1 MSEIL
6 PQAQQLL
13 RDDGLIFISIDDNQ
27 MHYLRCLLDEVFGK
41 ENFIQNFMWLHG
53 KGKKDSFSRTMQQY
67 ILCYAKDRKKCT
79 PWKVTVERHY
89 DNLKN
94 PDNDSRGEW
103 FSGSISFQEKRS
115 NSAHRNYYTIT
126 SPSGIEW
133 TRQWLCDEET
143 MTQYLAEKRIYFGTH
158 PTYQSVPRLK
168 IFPPVYQEIIPPNL
182 IENVG
187 TSRSAAKEL
196 SQMFDGVAV
205 FDFPKPVSLI
215 QYLIEPIVQDG
226 DWVLDFFAGS
236 GTTAHAVYECQK
248 LNIDCRVVLVQKS
261 EAIIKDTTIAYCS
274 KNSMEPTILGL
285 CEERLRR
292 MSQPDRPFVFTK
304 MKIGINT
311 KIN

>member
-1 MSEIL
+1 
-6 PQAQQLL
+6 
-13 RDDGLIFISIDDNQ
+13 

-41 ENFIQNFMWLHG
+41 ENFIKKFYVVAWQG
-53 KGKKDSFSRTMQQY
+53 KEGQFFEDNATVY
-67 ILCYAKDRKKCT
+67 TLLCKRQKKKCT

-89 DNLKN
+89 DNLNN

-143 MTQYLAEKRIYFGTH
+143 MTQHLSEKRIYFGTH
-158 PTYQSVPRLK
+158 PTYQSVPRLN
-168 IFPPVYQEIIPPNL
+168 FSTSVSRNHSTDL

-196 SQMFDGVAV
+196 SQIFDGVAV

-248 LNIDCRVVLVQKS
+248 RNIDCRVVLVQKS

-274 KNSMEPTILGL
+274 KNSIEPTIFGSL
-285 CEERLRR
+285 
-292 MSQPDRPFVFTK
+292 
-304 MKIGINT
+304 
-311 KIN
+311 

>member
-1 MSEIL
+1 
-6 PQAQQLL
+6 
-13 RDDGLIFISIDDNQ
+13 
-27 MHYLRCLLDEVFGK
+27 MHYLRCLLDEVLEMK
-41 ENFIQNFMWLHG
+41 IFIQNFMWLHG

-79 PWKVTVERHY
+79 PWKVIVERHY
-89 DNLKN
+89 DKLNN

-143 MTQYLAEKRIYFGTH
+143 MTQHLAEKRIYFGTH

-196 SQMFDGVAV
+196 SQIFDGVAV

-226 DWVLDFFAGS
+226 DWVLDF
-236 GTTAHAVYECQK
+236 
-248 LNIDCRVVLVQKS
+248 LLVLVPPLMLFMNV
-261 EAIIKDTTIAYCS
+261 
-274 KNSMEPTILGL
+274 KNKILIVVSYSYK
-285 CEERLRR
+285 ERSDYQRHNDCLL
-292 MSQPDRPFVFTK
+292 FK
-304 MKIGINT
+304 K
-311 KIN
+311 